1 MGVKTFR
8 ATRMIILLVGCL
20 YIHAM
25 SKIHVRWKKWSWQ
38 KVTRSLWVATG
49 TAGNHARCHKLWQCT
64 TVYWV
69 RIQTLKDIFMYFD
82 IKSLKWNE
90 ITKLLKR
97 AWFEK
102 VGRCDLSHTCTWDRN
117 RMEMQVFVFVDL
129 GVCSIRA
136 SSIWQTSPGLFS
148 GIIFGKPWLLSVNFV
163 CKTTRGRVM
172 ALVLHSP
179 RVPIPLANS
188 LEWCAEMTDKTA
200 GAQT

>member
-1 MGVKTFR
+1 MRKIEFSGSDTGPQMGVKTSR

-64 TVYWV
+64 AVYWM
-69 RIQTLKDIFMYFD
+69 QTLTYIFMYFD

-90 ITKLLKR
+90 IWKLLKR

-117 RMEMQVFVFVDL
+117 RMEMQVFVFVL
-129 GVCSIRA
+129 SEFYLTNVT
-136 SSIWQTSPGLFS
+136 WT
-148 GIIFGKPWLLSVNFV
+148 IFGDYFWQAMSFV
-163 CKTTRGRVM
+163 CQFCMQDHER
-172 ALVLHSP
+172 
-179 RVPIPLANS
+179 
-188 LEWCAEMTDKTA
+188 
-200 GAQT
+200 

>member
-1 MGVKTFR
+1 MGLKTFR
-8 ATRMIILLVGCL
+8 ATRIIFILVGFL

-38 KVTRSLWVATG
+38 NVTWSLWVATG

-64 TVYWV
+64 AVYWV
-69 RIQTLKDIFMYFD
+69 QIETLRDIFMYLN
-82 IKSLKWNE
+82 IISLKWNE
-90 ITKLLKR
+90 ITKLL
-97 AWFEK
+97 
-102 VGRCDLSHTCTWDRN
+102 N
-117 RMEMQVFVFVDL
+117 RVFVYVDP
-129 GVCSIRA
+129 GVRSICAISIR
-136 SSIWQTSPGLFS
+136 QTPPGLFS
-148 GIIFGKPWLLSVNFV
+148 GIILGKSCLLSANFV

-188 LEWCAEMTDKTA
+188 LQWCAEMTDKTA